1 MPSQNRRRMDRSG
14 ELNLL
19 DFPRLIFMVVV
30 VFIIIFLLPTF
41 ASINTKN
48 NAAEQ
53 MVLDRLIFNSISS
66 FSYLDHN
73 GRVHQGIID
82 LQKFEQES
90 FAKAISLPKKGGVLL
105 ELSSDDGIIQRKIYL
120 NEDYA
125 LLSGGLTSTF
135 DVDKKKEPVL
145 IKDGEK
151 YVQGAL
157 EVTYV
162 IKKNR

>member
-1 MPSQNRRRMDRSG
+1 MPSQNRHRMDRSG

-19 DFPRLIFMVVV
+19 NFPRMGFIVAVILTVIFV
-30 VFIIIFLLPTF
+30 LPTF

-66 FSYLDHN
+66 FSYLDQN

-82 LQKFEQES
+82 LQRFEQES
-90 FAKAISLPKKGGVLL
+90 FAKAIYLPKKGGVLL
-105 ELSSDDGIIQRKIYL
+105 ELLSDDGTIKRKIYL

-151 YVQGAL
+151 YIQGTL